1 MRWRIVFEDGS
12 VVLETAATIGE
23 AITAARLD
31 RTLADIVRE
40 HRKTREHVVIHA
52 GVAHDTEKQGDSGN
66 GICPCCGTDRSLGMW
81 RAGEGA

>member
-40 HRKTREHVVIHA
+40 HRKTKEHVVIHA
-52 GVAHDTEKQGDSGN
+52 GVDHEQDGNHDR
-66 GICPCCGTDRSLGMW
+66 ICPMCGFNVSLGGEW